1 MPISALKITT
11 HMKDGWRCQIANVAD
26 IADQIRAD
34 AVSIASLA
42 AGPYDFW
49 TTTSLE
55 SYHQQINPLATNIF
69 YKASNFN
76 ARQTPLLSGV
86 VVITGRD
93 ADGQPASV
101 SDESMEA
108 LVDSAY
114 EPGLGM
120 CQLEVRLWRALRRET
135 RRRRAERAKLN
146 KLRSFAY

>member
-1 MPISALKITT
+1 MPIFALKITS
-11 HMKDGWRCQIANVAD
+11 HMKDGWRCKIANVAD
-26 IADQIRAD
+26 IADQIRASD
-34 AVSIASLA
+34 ESIASLA

-49 TTTSLE
+49 TTTSLQ
-55 SYHQQINPLATNIF
+55 SFHQQTNPLATNIF
-69 YKASNFN
+69 YKASTFN

-93 ADGQPASV
+93 GDGQLASV
-101 SDESMEA
+101 SDEAMEA

-120 CQLEVRLWRALRRET
+120 CQLEVRLWRALRREK
-135 RRRRAERAKLN
+135 RRRRAEREELN